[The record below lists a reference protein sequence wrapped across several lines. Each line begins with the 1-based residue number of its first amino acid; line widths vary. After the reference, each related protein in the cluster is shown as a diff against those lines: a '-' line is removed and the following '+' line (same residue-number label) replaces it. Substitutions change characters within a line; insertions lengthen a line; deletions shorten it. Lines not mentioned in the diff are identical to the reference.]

1 MVIEMV
7 MAASVGYVGLK
18 MDWVLEMDPEE
29 TKYLATKK
37 FVLNLSHRVLTVSYQ
52 KCQFDE

>member
-7 MAASVGYVGLK
+7 MAASVGYVGLT

-29 TKYLATKK
+29 TKYLTEKR
-37 FVLNLSHRVLTVSYQ
+37 F
-52 KCQFDE
+52 F